1 MHKKKYITL
10 IIPALFLSI
19 LGILYLP
26 ERYKNYSFLILV
38 LAWTIY
44 YIWIYFEK
52 RKIRSKTE

>member
-38 LAWTIY
+38 LAWTTY
-44 YIWIYFEK
+44 YIWIYIEK
-52 RKIRSKTE
+52 RKIGSKAE